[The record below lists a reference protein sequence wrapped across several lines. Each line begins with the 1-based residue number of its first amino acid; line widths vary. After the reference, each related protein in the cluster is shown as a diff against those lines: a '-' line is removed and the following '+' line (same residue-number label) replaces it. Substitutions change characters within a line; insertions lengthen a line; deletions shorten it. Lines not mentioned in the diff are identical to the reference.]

1 MSENE
6 EKPSQMKAI
15 LMIAGFVLAVVAMVV
30 ADSYL
35 N

>member
-6 EKPSQMKAI
+6 EKPSQAKAI
-15 LMIAGFVLAVVAMVV
+15 MMIAGFVLAVVAMIV